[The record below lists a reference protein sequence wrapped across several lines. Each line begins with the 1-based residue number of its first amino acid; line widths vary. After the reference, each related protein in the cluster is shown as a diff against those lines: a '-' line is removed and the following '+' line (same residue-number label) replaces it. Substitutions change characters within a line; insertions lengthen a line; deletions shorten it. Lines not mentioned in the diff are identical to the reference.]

1 MVVFLHRFLRPDSDS
16 AMASYFKIP
25 CPGCQ
30 RSLKVSDKLA
40 GKSRACPYCNAAV
53 KIPETPPESETSS
66 ADPSS
71 SPLPELANLKVDD
84 GPRPGR
90 SRTGTPAKRK
100 VIRRKTESSWFSSSS
115 DSASSDVSL
124 WLSGLIGLILAI
136 CWYALMYPVKDT
148 YFGAMF
154 WQRGPIPF
162 PTTVVMFWALSIL
175 VLKWFRLQE
184 QKKAMLVD
192 LLPTEVSNEI
202 TLESIDKFIDHINDL
217 PGTGSDSF
225 LINRVVRGIE
235 HFRVRKSAAETVT
248 MMESQSVIDANNVA
262 GSYTIVKVFI
272 WALPILGFIGT
283 VMGVSAA
290 VASLAGSLSGGE
302 SMDAMKGALQQV
314 FAGLG
319 TAFDTTLLA
328 LVMSLIVKIPASA
341 LQKSEEDL
349 ITSVDEYCNE
359 NLLRRLNDGREG
371 VGQATPLRADDK
383 AFEKWLGQMTDAA
396 GEIQKSLALLTEQT
410 VALRAQTQS
419 TINQAN
425 GSLNQHIAG
434 VQKGLAGLN
443 GVLEKLG
450 EKQVVVQQVE
460 PERKRG
466 WFGR

>member
-1 MVVFLHRFLRPDSDS
+1 
-16 AMASYFKIP
+16 MASFFKIS
-25 CPGCQ
+25 CPGCGK
-30 RSLKVSDKLA
+30 SLKVSDKLA
-40 GKSRACPYCNAAV
+40 GKSRSCPYCNVAV
-53 KIPETPPESETSS
+53 KIPEAPVAETQSELELPNFVVVES
-66 ADPSS
+66 PK
-71 SPLPELANLKVDD
+71 L
-84 GPRPGR
+84 GR
-90 SRTGTPAKRK
+90 GKTTAAAKRK
-100 VIRRKTESSWFSSSS
+100 VVRRKRESSWFSSASE
-115 DSASSDVSL
+115 SASSDVSI
-124 WLSGLIGLILAI
+124 WLSGLIGLVVTVV
-136 CWYALMYPVKDT
+136 WYAATYPIRQS

-162 PTTVVMFWALSIL
+162 PTTFLMFWALAIL
-175 VLKWFRLQE
+175 TLKALRLKQ
-184 QKKAMLVD
+184 QKRAMLVD
-192 LLPTEVSNEI
+192 VLPTEVSQEI
-202 TLESIDKFIDHINDL
+202 TLESIDKFIDHINEL
-217 PGTGSDSF
+217 PVTGSDSF
-225 LINRVVRGIE
+225 LVNRVVRGIE

-302 SMDAMKGALQQV
+302 SMDAMKSALQDV

-328 LVMSLIVKIPASA
+328 LIMSLIVKIPASA
-341 LQKSEEDL
+341 MQQSEEDL

-359 NLLRRLNDGREG
+359 NLLRRLNDGRAG
-371 VGQATPLRADDK
+371 AVGIAAAAGNDAAIEQWLRH
-383 AFEKWLGQMTDAA
+383 MTDAA
-396 GEIQKSLALLTEQT
+396 AEIQKSLTQLTEQT
-410 VALRAQTQS
+410 VALRTKTQT

-425 GSLNQHIAG
+425 GSLTDQLAG

-450 EKQVVVQQVE
+450 HQQVVVQQVE
-460 PERKRG
+460 PAPKRG